1 MESKSKENKIKLSHL
16 SNVFTFCPK
25 CGRKGF
31 VFNGEK
37 VLSCKAC
44 GLEYYMNPAP
54 AVAAILQY
62 PDGRIVLAH
71 RKHEPRKGMLD
82 LPGGFV
88 DMNERIEDAV
98 KREIFEE
105 LAVKVDT
112 MEFIGSFPN
121 EYVFNGVSYFTCD
134 MAFVCN
140 IASDTMLNAADDIMD
155 ALVIRPEDINFN
167 EICFPSIVNILKLY
181 SEKLLKTEPTK

>member
-1 MESKSKENKIKLSHL
+1 MKLSGKEEALKPSHL
-16 SNVFTFCPK
+16 SKVFTFCPK
-25 CGRKGF
+25 CGSKGLS
-31 VFNGEK
+31 FNGEK
-37 VLSCKAC
+37 VLSCKVC

-88 DMNERIEDAV
+88 DMNERVEDAV
-98 KREIFEE
+98 RREIWEE
-105 LAVKVDT
+105 LAVKVDI

-134 MAFVCN
+134 LAFVCT
-140 IASDTMLNAADDIMD
+140 IANDTVLNAADDIMD
-155 ALVIRPEDINFN
+155 ALVIRPEDINFD

-181 SEKLLKTEPTK
+181 LKKGIE

>member
-1 MESKSKENKIKLSHL
+1 MESDSKEERFKPSHL
-16 SNVFTFCPK
+16 SKVFAFCPK
-25 CGRKGF
+25 CGSEGLA
-31 VFNGEK
+31 FNGEK
-37 VLSCKAC
+37 VLSCKVC

-54 AVAAILQY
+54 AVAAILQF

-88 DMNERIEDAV
+88 DMNERVEDAV

-105 LAVKVDT
+105 LAVKVDM

-121 EYVFNGVSYFTCD
+121 EYVFKGVSYFTCD
-134 MAFVCN
+134 MAFVCK
-140 IASDTMLNAADDIMD
+140 IAGDTMLNAADDIMD
-155 ALVIRPEDINFN
+155 ALVIRPEDINFD
-167 EICFPSIVNILKLY
+167 EICFPSIVSILKLY
-181 SEKLLKTEPTK
+181 CEKFLK

>member
-1 MESKSKENKIKLSHL
+1 MELNSKGKNFKPSHL

-25 CGRKGF
+25 CGSKGF
-31 VFNGEK
+31 AFNGEK
-37 VLSCKAC
+37 VFSCKTC

-71 RKHEPRKGMLD
+71 RKREPKKGMLD

-88 DMNERIEDAV
+88 DMNERVEDAV
-98 KREIFEE
+98 KREILEE
-105 LAVKVDT
+105 LGVKVDA

-121 EYVFNGVSYFTCD
+121 EYVYNGVSYFTCD
-134 MAFVCN
+134 MAFVCQ
-140 IASDTMLNAADDIMD
+140 IANGTVLSAADDISD
-155 ALVIRPEDINFN
+155 ALVIRPEDINYDQ
-167 EICFPSIVNILKLY
+167 ICFLSIASILKLY
-181 SEKLLKTEPTK
+181 LKKRG

>member
-1 MESKSKENKIKLSHL
+1 MESDSKKNVFKPSHL
-16 SNVFTFCPK
+16 SNVFSYCPK

-31 VFNGEK
+31 SFNGEK
-37 VLSCKAC
+37 VFTCKAC
-44 GLEYYMNPAP
+44 GLEYYINPAP

-88 DMNERIEDAV
+88 DMNERVEDAV
-98 KREIFEE
+98 KREIWEE
-105 LAVKVDT
+105 LGVKIDT
-112 MEFIGSFPN
+112 MKFIGSFPN

-134 MAFVCN
+134 MAFVCM
-140 IASDTMLNAADDIMD
+140 IAGDTVLNAADDISD
-155 ALVIRPEDINFN
+155 ALVIKPEDINY
-167 EICFPSIVNILKLY
+167 EQICFPSIVNILKLY
-181 SEKLLKTEPTK
+181 LK

>member
-1 MESKSKENKIKLSHL
+1 MTKSDNKEGAFKPSHL
-16 SNVFTFCPK
+16 SNVFSYCPK
-25 CGRKGF
+25 CGSKGF
-31 VFNGEK
+31 SFNGEK
-37 VLSCKAC
+37 VFTCKAC
-44 GLEYYMNPAP
+44 GLEYYINPAP

-88 DMNERIEDAV
+88 DMNERVEDAV
-98 KREIFEE
+98 KREIREE
-105 LAVKVDT
+105 LGIKIDT

-134 MAFVCN
+134 MAFVCM
-140 IASDTMLNAADDIMD
+140 IAGDVVLNAADDISD
-155 ALVIRPEDINFN
+155 ALVIRPDDINY
-167 EICFPSIVNILKLY
+167 EQICFPSIVNILKLY
-181 SEKLLKTEPTK
+181 CEKIK

>member
-1 MESKSKENKIKLSHL
+1 MAYIKPSHP
-16 SNVFTFCPK
+16 SNIFVFCPK
-25 CGRKGF
+25 CGSKGF
-31 VFNGEK
+31 LFNGEK
-37 VLSCKAC
+37 VFTCSAC
-44 GLEYYMNPAP
+44 GLEYYLNPAP
-54 AVAAILQY
+54 AVAVILQC

-88 DMNERIEDAV
+88 DMNEGVEDAV
-98 KREIFEE
+98 KREIWEE
-105 LAVKVDT
+105 LNIKVDT

-134 MAFVCN
+134 MAFVCKVAAGTILN
-140 IASDTMLNAADDIMD
+140 ASDDITD
-155 ALVIRPEDINFN
+155 AVVINPEEINYD

-181 SEKLLKTEPTK
+181 YEKFVK